1 MTKPAEAAPASG
13 RGARQRV
20 ALAVA
25 LGVLAVVVGVVI
37 VAGSSGGGGEDEE
50 IAEAPAECVAAWND
64 DETALGIGAHAAAL
78 HGYTQAWVVF
88 IGGDGRP
95 DADGSCAIVFP
106 APTPDPEPEFGATI
120 LVGERWEPLSERPGI
135 GVAQVGEL
143 QREALESAN
152 ANLFPNGS
160 VHSR

>member
-1 MTKPAEAAPASG
+1 MSEPAEAGAASA

-37 VAGSSGGGGEDEE
+37 VARSGGDGEGEG
-50 IAEAPAECVAAWND
+50 IAAAPAECVAAWND
-64 DETALGIGAHAAAL
+64 DEAALGIGAHAAAL

-88 IGGDGRP
+88 IGDDGQP
-95 DADGSCAIVFP
+95 DPDGSCAIVFP
-106 APTPDPEPEFGATI
+106 APQLDPEPPFAVTI
-120 LVGERWEPLSERPGI
+120 LVGERWLPLSERPGI
-135 GVAQVGEL
+135 STDQVGEL

-160 VHSR
+160 VHPR